1 MPTTPEKRIACP
13 SDLKLSLSLVEG
25 ELPGAEQEAIEA
37 HLAGCDRC
45 RRRRRELEDER
56 NELYAHR
63 PMVDLRTLR
72 PRQHWR
78 PLVVGAAACLAALV
92 AVWLA
97 AGIVAPEE
105 GPRWKGAAPSLEFR
119 VQHEEN
125 VFVARSPAHLHPGD
139 RIRFGTTLDHDAWL
153 LIVNLDD
160 EGALDVYFP
169 PGGDR
174 SARVSAGTGI
184 FLPGSI
190 RLDEHRGTERIFA
203 LFTRRQL
210 RLEEVRAALGRLRQ
224 RAGGGRIDVA
234 SIEALPLPGRQ
245 TSLLIVK
252 EKPGG

>member
-1 MPTTPEKRIACP
+1 MNPETNSRIACP

-25 ELPGAEQEAIEA
+25 ELPGAEQDAIET
-37 HLAGCDRC
+37 HLAGCARC
-45 RRRRRELEDER
+45 RQRRRGLEDER
-56 NELYAHR
+56 NELHARR
-63 PMVDLRTLR
+63 PMVDLGTVR
-72 PRQHWR
+72 PRPHWQ
-78 PLVVGAAACLAALV
+78 PLLAGAAACLAALV

-97 AGIVAPEE
+97 AGIVAPAE
-105 GPRWKGAAPSLEFR
+105 GPRWKGAAPSIEFR

-160 EGALDVYFP
+160 RGELDVYFP
-169 PGGDR
+169 PGQEQ
-174 SARVSAGTGI
+174 SARVSAGTGV

-203 LFTRRQL
+203 FFTRRQL
-210 RLEEVRAALGRLRQ
+210 RLEQVRAALARLRQ
-224 RAGGGRIDVA
+224 RAGGAGIDVA
-234 SIEALPLPGRQ
+234 SVEALPLPGHQ

-252 EKPGG
+252 EDPGG